1 MGIILKN
8 TWETDSEKIPLDIE
22 FPKNLK
28 LKNKSRFFVYFPNA
42 KEFKLSSGKIYE
54 KGFWSTSYKE
64 MQYSNILKISKAH
77 IFQFLLIYKSFSS
90 REFISNIHYK
100 NKKLNSGP
108 FINVRHDIINENK
121 IELEFR
127 VINPKKRNIKFEIEG
142 TPKHS
147 TITDAKKMDDNLW
160 EIVNKK
166 KAYLELTE
174 NHNEKVIQLTI
185 TATDMTNPKYKS
197 TFNLVIDMENFLDT
211 KIY

>member
-1 MGIILKN
+1 M
-8 TWETDSEKIPLDIE
+8 
-22 FPKNLK
+22 
-28 LKNKSRFFVYFPNA
+28 
-42 KEFKLSSGKIYE
+42 
-54 KGFWSTSYKE
+54 
-64 MQYSNILKISKAH
+64 
-77 IFQFLLIYKSFSS
+77 
-90 REFISNIHYK
+90 
-100 NKKLNSGP
+100 
-108 FINVRHDIINENK
+108 
-121 IELEFR
+121 EFR

-147 TITDAKKMDDNLW
+147 TIIDAKKMDDNLW

-166 KAYLELTE
+166 KAYLELSE